1 MAAIEPFREPDHRGK
16 RANGAALSALQ
27 RPVSLVGFLGLR
39 LPVVTRD
46 QRDDLDFL
54 RLEAPQVSVLD

>member
-1 MAAIEPFREPDHRGK
+1 MAPIKPFREPDHRGE
-16 RANGAALSALQ
+16 RANGAARRALQ
-27 RPVSLVGFLGLR
+27 RPVSLVGFLGFG
-39 LPVVTRD
+39 LPVVARD